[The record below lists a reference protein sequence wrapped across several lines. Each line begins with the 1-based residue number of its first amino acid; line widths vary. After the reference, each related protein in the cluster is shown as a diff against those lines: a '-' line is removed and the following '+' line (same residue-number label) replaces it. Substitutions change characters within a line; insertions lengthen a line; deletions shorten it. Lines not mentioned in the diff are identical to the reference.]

1 MPQRV
6 PEPSQSSPHRL
17 LVVSAHPDDE
27 TFGAGGIIA
36 LEAKKGSE
44 VTVCCLTGTAER
56 HAELRAACGVLGV
69 KVVADE
75 RADFSLKGR
84 EVANRLIPLLGEKR
98 PEVIITHSTVDYH
111 PDHQAVYKGV
121 LRAAE
126 WAGHAATRGS
136 KAWRPYRVLC
146 MEINNLL
153 SAPTLFV
160 DISETV
166 ELKRRAILAYRTPL
180 AKTEGYY
187 LSFNMQKA
195 QLRGLQAN
203 CQFAEAFL
211 EVVLPVQGPFYDPS
225 PTARSLF

>member
-1 MPQRV
+1 MPHRA
-6 PEPSQSSPHRL
+6 PKPSQSLTHRL
-17 LVVSAHPDDE
+17 LVVGANPDDE
-27 TFGAGGIIA
+27 TFGAGGVIA
-36 LEAKKGSE
+36 LEASKGCE
-44 VTVCCLTGTAER
+44 VTVCCLTGSAER
-56 HAELRAACGVLGV
+56 HAELRAACKIIGV

-75 RADFSLKGR
+75 RPDFSLKGR
-84 EVANRLIPLLGEKR
+84 EVADRLIPLLGENR
-98 PEVIITHSTVDYH
+98 PEIIITHNSVDYH
-111 PDHQAVYKGV
+111 PDHRAVHKGV

-126 WAGHAATRGS
+126 WAGHVATYRTE
-136 KAWRPYRVLC
+136 AWRPQRILG

-153 SAPTLFV
+153 SAPTLLV
-160 DISETV
+160 DISETI
-166 ELKRRAILAYRTPL
+166 ELKRRAILAYHTPL

-211 EVVLPVQGPFYDPS
+211 EILLPVQGPFYALS